1 MNITKKDKPKR
12 YHCNNCDYH
21 THDKAQW
28 SIHLTRS
35 KHIKNANNSTKQ
47 CRLCEQKFTEEG
59 YIRHLDENR
68 NLLALWNNRNH
79 HTGVGYNADSWQ
91 IGFKEYG
98 GHIGELLPKCGIN
111 KAWKRPFSTFD
122 ETMSHILREFKKI
135 YNSPQ
140 RPQRG
145 KLPNPFYYLTHS
157 QCAPYEE
164 MTEEEE
170 AEWMANDNILKD
182 EVSKK
187 KEGKSIESLEKLLDF
202 KFSDIELEHG
212 YYLDLN
218 RDEDFKFSKKTYAFC
233 DFIGLYQPNFNLK
246 ELLEIHKE
254 YNNHIIFIANEE
266 NRRYGMFYIED
277 SSNGTYEEIAEWK
290 QPVDNEDREL
300 IWLIEE
306 ESASESESESESN

>member
-1 MNITKKDKPKR
+1 MSNIKDKPKR

-28 SIHLTRS
+28 KIHLKRT
-35 KHIKNANNSTKQ
+35 KHINNDNISTKS
-47 CRLCEQKFTEEG
+47 CRLCLEKFTEEG
-59 YIRHLDENR
+59 YIRHREENK
-68 NLLALWNNRNH
+68 NLLALWHNRNH

-91 IGFKEYG
+91 LGFKELG

-111 KAWKRPFSTFD
+111 QAWKRPFSTFD
-122 ETMSHILREFKKI
+122 ETISYILRMWRKE
-135 YNSPQ
+135 YNSNQ

-145 KLPNPFYYLTHS
+145 KLTNPFFYLTQK

-164 MTEEEE
+164 MTPEEE
-170 AEWMANDNILKD
+170 AEWDANDNKLQD

-187 KEGKSIESLEKLLDF
+187 NAVKSMESLEKFLDF

-218 RDEDFKFSKKTYAFC
+218 RDEDFKFSKKTFKFT
-233 DFIGLYQPNFNLK
+233 DFIGLDKPNFNLK
-246 ELLEIHKE
+246 EFLDIQRE
-254 YNNHIIFIANEE
+254 YDNQIIFTPNED

-277 SSNGTYEEIAEWK
+277 SSNGTYEEIAEWRE
-290 QPVDNEDREL
+290 PDDNVDSEL

-306 ESASESESESESN
+306 ESASESDSEL